1 MDGECDLETVAERA
15 LTGTWVIDEVR
26 MAMLKGY
33 EIVEIIEVYEYA
45 VTQYDPQRGEGG
57 LFVEYIDTF
66 LKLKTEASGYP
77 SWVRTAEDEDR
88 YIANFFASEGIRLD
102 KQAIRPNVAKRGL
115 AKLCLN
121 SMWGKL
127 TERNNRTKSKIITD
141 PQELYRFL
149 ATPGIE
155 VANLVFASDDV
166 VWASW
171 RFVAEEEIPSLRH
184 TNEVIGAYVTAG
196 ARLHLYSI

>member
-1 MDGECDLETVAERA
+1 
-15 LTGTWVIDEVR
+15 
-26 MAMLKGY
+26 MLVQKGY

-45 VTQYDPQRGEGG
+45 VTQYDPQTGESG

-77 SWVRTAEDEDR
+77 SWNRTPEDEDR

-102 KQAIRPNVAKRGL
+102 KEAIRPNAAKRGM
-115 AKLCLN
+115 AKFRLN
-121 SMWGKL
+121 SIWGKL
-127 TERNNRTKSKIITD
+127 KERNNMTKSKMMTD

-149 ATPGIE
+149 TTPGIE
-155 VANLVFASDDV
+155 VANLVFATDDL

-184 TNEVIGAYVTAG
+184 TNEVISSYMTAG
-196 ARLHLYSI
+196 ARLHLYRHIDRLQERAIYCDTDGVVYV